1 VRKDES
7 GDWASSNDG
16 SDGDDGDDAPFVP
29 RSGESASDAK
39 ARKAKEAR
47 AKRMERKR
55 KGTEPSEDKLT
66 RLQKRKLK
74 NRESAARSRNR
85 KQQYT
90 DDLEQVST
98 QCRESWYAAHCHTIA
113 GRTRL
118 TRRLRRRRRREQEVQ
133 RLTQENERLRKELG
147 GSSKDVPEVMPQ
159 PVKAGPRLVSEAA
172 AAASAAQALKRLAR
186 ASSLTVGS
194 TVLRRATTLPF

>member
-1 VRKDES
+1 MRWCGMSGCHCCIEPPCGGSASLILKAQLSHRLRRRWRQRAQAAERGRATRRATGSTARVRKDES

-98 QCRESWYAAHCHTIA
+98 QCRES
-113 GRTRL
+113 
-118 TRRLRRRRRREQEVQ
+118 
-133 RLTQENERLRKELG
+133 
-147 GSSKDVPEVMPQ
+147 
-159 PVKAGPRLVSEAA
+159 
-172 AAASAAQALKRLAR
+172 
-186 ASSLTVGS
+186 
-194 TVLRRATTLPF
+194 